1 LSGFDDIA
9 ATVTT
14 PMVIVTTRADE
25 EMDGC
30 LVGFSTQ
37 CSIDPVRYL
46 VCLSTAN
53 RTYELARHATSLVV
67 HMLHDA
73 PHDRALAHLFGEH
86 SARDVDKLARCGW
99 THGPEGVPVLDGC
112 DWFAG
117 PIRERF
123 DAGDHVA
130 FVIAVTSSA
139 ATRVGEPY
147 LDFTEVRDLAAGN
160 PA

>member
-1 LSGFDDIA
+1 MSAFEEIA
-9 ATVTT
+9 ANLNS
-14 PMVIVTTRADE
+14 PMTIVTTRVDD

-46 VCLSTAN
+46 VCLSVAN
-53 RTYELARHATSLVV
+53 RTYEIARSAPTLVV

-86 SARDVDKLARCGW
+86 TARDTDKLAECEW
-99 THGPEGVPVLDGC
+99 TEGLDGVPVLEGC

-117 PIRERF
+117 PVVRRS
-123 DAGDHVA
+123 DVGDHVA
-130 FVIAVTSSA
+130 HVVEVVTGSA
-139 ATRVGEPY
+139 SRADEPWLVY
-147 LDFTEVRDLAAGN
+147 WDVQDLEAGN